1 MNIAVFSAQPY
12 DRRFLDAEASH
23 AGALTVKYFAEP
35 LSLAST
41 ALAQG
46 CEAVCVFVNDVL
58 DAAVLESLSTLGV
71 RAVLLRC
78 AGFNNLDTAAAK
90 RLGMFVARVPA

>member
-1 MNIAVFSAQPY
+1 MKIAIYSAQPY
-12 DRRFLDAEASH
+12 DIRFMNEALQH
-23 AGALTVKYFAEP
+23 RYAAGTVELLYHSES
-35 LSLAST
+35 LSRQSV

-58 DAAVLESLSTLGV
+58 DAEVLEALHGLGV

-78 AGFNNLDTAAAK
+78 AC
-90 RLGMFVARVPA
+90 V